1 MRLFSASLA
10 GLAASSR
17 KIMNIKQV
25 ITPFDKGFS
34 KKEHRAGSRPFNS
47 YQRSKRLKKWM
58 REVFR
63 NKVPAVFA
71 EGEVHLCSARGKW
84 NLKALLEQ
92 ELVLG
97 DFVVKHS
104 LRSQSKNPQKQDSL
118 VLELLLVNSQQSYIY
133 IVEDRGYDLSVISSD
148 ANVAEQV
155 LLSLRKEFLP
165 DEVKAPKKK
174 EVFFNLIDVTKQNV
188 KSKRIKMRE
197 NYQLTS
203 DDLNLHYGDQFADWE
218 QRFIE
223 KLGAGSQG
231 LTILRGD
238 PGTGKT
244 YFIRHLISRLR
255 ETHIFYLINL
265 TDFDLL
271 TSPTMVE
278 FWSEEMRGR
287 DHPFDIK
294 GDRKTKKKMK
304 RVIIIED
311 AERLLSVRT
320 KDSSGSVSELLN
332 MCDGLLGDFLQV
344 HLVCT
349 ANCPVDDFD
358 PAVVRSGRLTAM
370 KEFVPLDSSRAREI
384 AGKIDV
390 ELEEGKKYTLAEI
403 YNQTSNGAEDIK
415 EAPRIGFMG
424 GSEELS

>member
-1 MRLFSASLA
+1 
-10 GLAASSR
+10 
-17 KIMNIKQV
+17 MNIKQV

-34 KKEHRAGSRPFNS
+34 KAEHRAAARPFNS
-47 YQRSKRLKKWM
+47 YQRSRPLQKWM
-58 REVFR
+58 RDIFR
-63 NKVPAVFA
+63 NQVPQVFA

-84 NLKALLEQ
+84 NLRALLEQ
-92 ELVLG
+92 ESVLG
-97 DFVVKHS
+97 DFVVKYS
-104 LRSQSKNPQKQDSL
+104 LRSQSKNPQKQGSL
-118 VLELLLVNSQQSYIY
+118 VLRLLLMNSQQTYIHM
-133 IVEDRGYDLSVISSD
+133 VEDGGYDLSVISSD
-148 ANVAEQV
+148 ANVAEQL
-155 LLSLRKEFLP
+155 LLSLREKFLP
-165 DEVKAPKKK
+165 TAKAAKKK
-174 EVFFNLIDVTKQNV
+174 KAFFNLINVTKENV
-188 KSKRIKMRE
+188 ESKRIKMRE
-197 NYQLTS
+197 NYQLAS

-218 QRFIE
+218 QGFIK

-294 GDRKTKKKMK
+294 GDRKKKKKMK

-370 KEFVPLDSSRAREI
+370 KEFVPLDYTRAREI
-384 AGKIDV
+384 AGKIGIK
-390 ELEEGKKYTLAEI
+390 LEEGKEYTLAEI
-403 YNQTSNGAEDIK
+403 YNQAPNGVEDVK
-415 EAPRIGFMG
+415 ASAKIGFQ
-424 GSEELS
+424 